1 MTQFNDISSQLL
13 TTLAEHKQLGIS
25 DMIDYDKFYLYS
37 LITHS
42 TAIEGSTVTEL
53 ENQLLFDEGITA
65 QGRTVVEQMMNLDLK
80 RAYEQS
86 LTLAKAHADFTPQML
101 KDLSALVMEHTGSEY
116 STLQG
121 SFDSS
126 KGDFRLVNVT
136 AGVGGRSYMN
146 FMKVKTKVE
155 EFCEYVNERRS
166 QVTGTADTIA
176 RYLLSI
182 DAHFELVT
190 IHPWVDGNGRMSR
203 LVMNMLQAEYGL
215 LPIKVTKEHKEAYIQ
230 SLIDSREQ
238 ESLEP
243 FRHFMLSEHLEN
255 LRGEIKE
262 FKDSQND
269 DVPQNVPQNV
279 PQKYGEEIL
288 RMIRSNPNITR
299 KQMAEELGVST
310 KTVGR
315 ELAKLPMVEY
325 VGPAKG
331 GHWEIKE

>member
-1 MTQFNDISSQLL
+1 MTHFNDISAKLL
-13 TTLAEHKQLGIS
+13 DVLSEHKQLGIS

-65 QGRTVVEQMMNLDLK
+65 PGRTMSEQMMNLDLK

-86 LTLAKAHADFTPQML
+86 LKLAKAHTDITPQLL
-101 KDLSALVMEHTGSEY
+101 KSLSALVMQHTGSEY
-116 STLQG
+116 STMQG

-126 KGDFRLVNVT
+126 KGEFRLVNVT
-136 AGVGGRSYMN
+136 AGVGGHSYMN
-146 FMKVKTKVE
+146 YLKVPSKVE
-155 EFCEYVNERRS
+155 EFCKHINERRGKM
-166 QVTGTADTIA
+166 QEVANIVEQ
-176 RYLLSI
+176 YLLSI

-190 IHPWVDGNGRMSR
+190 IHPWVDGNGRMAR

-215 LPIKVTKEHKEAYIQ
+215 LPIKVTKEHKGAYIQ
-230 SLIDSREQ
+230 ALIDSRKQ
-238 ESLEP
+238 DSFEP
-243 FRHFMLSEHLEN
+243 FRTFMLTEHFEN
-255 LRGEIKE
+255 LKNEINE
-262 FKDSQND
+262 FNMSQNE

-279 PQKYGEEIL
+279 PQKFAIEIM

-299 KQMAEELGVST
+299 KQMADELGVSI
-310 KTVGR
+310 KTIGR
-315 ELAKLPMVEY
+315 ELNKLPMVEY

-331 GHWEIKE
+331 GHWVIKE

>member
-1 MTQFNDISSQLL
+1 MTTHNDIYSCLL
-13 TTLAEHKQLGIS
+13 ATLVEHKQLGIS

-65 QGRTVVEQMMNLDLK
+65 QGRTMVEQMMNLDLK

-86 LTLAKAHADFTPQML
+86 LKLAKAHTDFTPQML
-101 KDLSALVMEHTGSEY
+101 RNLSGLVMEHTGSEY

-121 SFDSS
+121 KFDSS

-146 FMKVKTKVE
+146 FMKVAPKVE
-155 EFCEYVNERRS
+155 EFCKHINERRS
-166 QVTGTADTIA
+166 KVNDIIEQ
-176 RYLLSI
+176 YLLSI

-215 LPIKVTKEHKEAYIQ
+215 LPIKVTKEHKSAYIQ
-230 SLIDSREQ
+230 ALIDSREQ
-238 ESLEP
+238 ESFEP
-243 FRHFMLSEHLEN
+243 FRRFMLAEHLEN
-255 LRGEIKE
+255 LQGEINE
-262 FKDSQND
+262 FKASQED

-279 PQKYGEEIL
+279 PQKYGEQIL

-299 KQMAEELGVST
+299 KHMADELGVST
-310 KTVGR
+310 KTIGR
-315 ELAKLPMVEY
+315 ELSKLPMVEY